1 MGRVKLDWKECKVCG
16 EIKDLDEFSNKLLT
30 CRECTSRTNANTITK
45 AILSLCV
52 ALILVLGYVIISQRK
67 SADRKLDMAREDIV
81 RLKLYN
87 QHLENTIDTLG
98 EVVIYKDMEMDKLE
112 QKADSL
118 ANLATLPMPC
128 EHELEL
134 RKEELVAVRGALVKC
149 KESKAIQTTRLGLSE
164 IRVENQVAI
173 CDKQINVIEVEDKKA
188 KRKTFLKGMG
198 VGGLLVGIL
207 VILAL

>member
-1 MGRVKLDWKECKVCG
+1 
-16 EIKDLDEFSNKLLT
+16 
-30 CRECTSRTNANTITK
+30 
-45 AILSLCV
+45 
-52 ALILVLGYVIISQRK
+52 
-67 SADRKLDMAREDIV
+67 
-81 RLKLYN
+81 
-87 QHLENTIDTLG
+87 
-98 EVVIYKDMEMDKLE
+98 MEMDKLE

-134 RKEELVAVRGALVKC
+134 RKGELVAVRGALAKC

-173 CDKQINVIEVEDKKA
+173 CDKQIQVIEVEDKKA
-188 KRKTFLKGMG
+188 KRKTFFKGMG